1 MFARR
6 DERVMRP
13 KLATVLMGFLL
24 AGLWEAGGQ
33 SSAGRPDLG
42 VSLYP
47 GSTPAPE
54 IEKQLEGLRN
64 IRWLAMG
71 VFRTEAPLRRVIE
84 HFRGEQA
91 KPSGSPET
99 SRRLKEWLDKNPDEL
114 AKYRDLQRS
123 QAGSA
128 PADWQVSPLSLSEVP
143 ASLGGGEKYRASR
156 FVGRKAETAY
166 GRILLP
172 ESAVSVQLL
181 SPHPSA
187 EAQGL
192 SAGTLIALI
201 RESSDAGAAASGAP
215 APETVKGPE
224 TVGLASRL
232 SGFVVMD
239 RPVGGMDAL
248 AVPGGRRLVVR
259 PPGSTVGVVHSLAGP
274 DAEGRIAYVEN
285 HAAEGR
291 HSLKT
296 IRIDGGQDERV
307 FSRPGDAFFERAI
320 GSSLALSP
328 SGGMVAL
335 VGRLSRFQTNRP
347 PFPLRIGPL
356 EIWDVRKKSG
366 REVGVF
372 ALDRRISWFPDGRRF
387 AYVELVP
394 REKVE
399 LPSGGGD
406 RFGAGFSSWEAV
418 PVVRVFELDSGGRV
432 SLHAGWDPVVSSDG
446 KSVLVRDAE
455 GRSILVDVE
464 TGRSQPV
471 EWPGDAGGAIALS
484 EGGLVLYWGLPTE
497 GAPPEFTQ
505 ISGSALGPRPM
516 KTLKVAALG
525 TGNFETLLPTIDPR
539 RDVAFG
545 QVPAVR

>member
-1 MFARR
+1 
-6 DERVMRP
+6 MRP
-13 KLATVLMGFLL
+13 KLATVLVGLLL
-24 AGLWEAGGQ
+24 AGVWEAAGQ
-33 SSAGRPDLG
+33 GSAGRPDLG
-42 VSLYP
+42 VTIYP

-71 VFRTEAPLRRVIE
+71 VFRTEAPLWRVIE

-99 SRRLKEWLDKNPDEL
+99 SRRLTEWLAKNPEEL
-114 AKYRDLQRS
+114 AKYRELQRT
-123 QAGSA
+123 QSA
-128 PADWQVSPLSLSEVP
+128 AWPVDWQVSPLPVFEIP
-143 ASLGGGEKYRASR
+143 ASLGGGETYRSTR
-156 FVGRKAETAY
+156 FAGRKADTSY
-166 GRILLP
+166 GRIVLP
-172 ESAVSVQLL
+172 ESVVSVQLL

-187 EAQGL
+187 EGEGL

-201 RESSDAGAAASGAP
+201 RESSDTVGAASGTP
-215 APETVKGPE
+215 APDTVKGPE

-259 PPGSTVGVVHSLAGP
+259 PPGSAVGVVHSLAGP

-285 HAAEGR
+285 HAAAGR

-307 FSRPGDAFFERAI
+307 FSRRGDAFFERAI
-320 GSSLALSP
+320 GTSLALSP

-347 PFPLRIGPL
+347 AFPLRIGPL

-394 REKVE
+394 REKAQFPE
-399 LPSGGGD
+399 SASD

-418 PVVRVFELDSGGRV
+418 PVVRLFELDSGRRN
-432 SLHAGWDPVVSSDG
+432 SLHVGWDPVVSSDG
-446 KSVLVRDAE
+446 TSVLVRDAE
-455 GRSILVDVE
+455 GRSRLVDVK
-464 TGRSQPV
+464 TGGSRAAS
-471 EWPGDAGGAIALS
+471 WPGDAGGAIALS

-497 GAPPEFTQ
+497 GTPSEFTP
-505 ISGSALGPRPM
+505 ISGNALGPRPM
-516 KTLKVAALG
+516 KTLKVALLG

-545 QVPAVR
+545 RFAAIH